1 MPERR
6 LAVGANLRSLAGNRQ
21 VLVLLLLSA
30 VLLTVAVTAVFLA
43 SRSLSQSNARVEHT
57 LRVQAAI
64 NQLIALNERV
74 ETARRG
80 YLLAPDA
87 SFIQILQGAQSDL
100 EAQIRQA
107 EALLGGEPNQL
118 ERLKQVQSLNE
129 KRAPIVSDTILYPRT
144 MAATTRDTGI
154 DKDPGV
160 IITWRI
166 RAIGGQMVDAE
177 EETLFRSNRAQVQS
191 QQSFYLLGGTATV
204 LLFLTLGAVI
214 LLVLRYNRQLGL
226 AQASL
231 RLANEGLESAV
242 ATRTA
247 ELTRANAEI
256 QRFAYIVSH
265 DLRSPLVNVLGF
277 TSELNEARKT
287 IRAFLEQLFED
298 HPELKDEATWLAV
311 DEDLPEALDFIR
323 KSTEKMDRLINSI
336 LELSRQGRRPLTPE
350 RLDMNALV
358 DGVVSSR
365 HQRAQDAG
373 AEVVVEPLPA
383 IQSDRIA
390 VEQILSNL
398 IENALKYLSPSRAGK
413 VSVSGRREKGMIEIA
428 VRDNGRGIDPAD
440 HERVFDLFRRAGTQ
454 DQPGEG
460 IGLANV
466 RALAYRL
473 GGNVTLDSKL
483 DGGSVFTLS
492 LPEQFTALDTFS

>member
-6 LAVGANLRSLAGNRQ
+6 LAVGVSWRNLTGNRP
-21 VLVLLLLSA
+21 VMVLLLLSA
-30 VLLTVAVTAVFLA
+30 ALLVVAVTAVFLA
-43 SRSLSQSNARVEHT
+43 TRALSESNDRVEHT
-57 LRVQAAI
+57 LRVQAAL
-64 NQLIALNERV
+64 NQLVALNERV

-80 YLLAPDA
+80 YLLAPDP
-87 SFIQILQGAQSDL
+87 SFVDILQRTQSDL
-100 EAQIRQA
+100 ERQIKEA
-107 EALLGGEPNQL
+107 EALLDEEAGQL
-118 ERLKQVQSLNE
+118 DRLEQIKALNA
-129 KRAPIVSDTILYPRT
+129 RRDPIVSDTILYPQT

-160 IITWRI
+160 LIARRI
-166 RAIGGQMVDAE
+166 RAIGQQMVDME
-177 EETLFRSNRAQVQS
+177 EEILFARNRAQVRSLQN
-191 QQSFYLLGGTATV
+191 FYLLGGSATL
-204 LLFLTLGAVI
+204 LLFITLAAVI
-214 LLVLRYNRQLGL
+214 FLVLRYNRQLSI
-226 AQASL
+226 AQTRL
-231 RLANEGLESAV
+231 RQANEGLESAV
-242 ATRTA
+242 ANRTA

-287 IRAFLEQLFED
+287 IRGFLEKLFEEN
-298 HPELKDEATWLAV
+298 PQLRDEAAWLAV

-350 RLDMNALV
+350 RLDMNALA
-358 DGVVSSR
+358 DGVVSSL

-373 AEVVVEPLPA
+373 AEVVIEPLPPL
-383 IQSDRIA
+383 QSDRIA

-398 IENALKYLSPSRAGK
+398 VENALKYLAPARPGK
-413 VSVSGRREKGMIEIA
+413 VTVSGRRNGRMIEIA
-428 VRDNGRGIDPAD
+428 VRDNGRGIAPAD
-440 HERVFDLFRRAGTQ
+440 HERVFDLFRRAGAQ

-473 GGNVTLDSKL
+473 GGQVTLDSEL
-483 DGGSVFTLS
+483 DEGSVFTLS
-492 LPEQFTALDTFS
+492 LPEQFTALDTTS